1 VPNKLT
7 IQNLYKT
14 EGVNIV
20 GVSIDEWHTLTDRYE
35 FLSHSQGHKWMY
47 SLNRVANKDGTYQL
61 TLHAAFGIELKK
73 QLGLNEIKVK
83 RLFYMRVGELVNEHL
98 ANVALQMTFISNSIK
113 I

>member
-1 VPNKLT
+1 MPKLT

-14 EGVNIV
+14 EGINIV

-47 SLNRVANKDGTYQL
+47 SLNRVADNEGKYEL
-61 TLHAAFGIELKK
+61 TLHAAFGIALKK

-98 ANVALQMTFISNSIK
+98 ANVALQMTFVSNSIN
-113 I
+113 IN